1 MTRLETL
8 FTSRAARIGI
18 VLGWLVLGGLGG
30 SFAQRF
36 QDVQKNEES
45 SFLPGSS
52 ESVKELT
59 LAKRFPSG
67 ERFAAIT
74 VVRRDGGLA
83 PADLGTIQRV
93 RASLAAAPPV
103 TGSHDV
109 LARLSPDRTTA
120 LLIVNLNPRGKEA
133 LLKSSVTEV
142 EDRMAPLRARGL
154 TVKVSGPAGFSRDA
168 VNVFSSINGTLLL
181 ATAALVF
188 LLLILIY
195 RSPIFWVIPLFSVLM
210 AEAFSRFCGWAIAE
224 AGVTVNGQSAGIL
237 PVLVFGAGTDY
248 ALLLVARYREELRRH
263 ELPVEAMRQAL
274 RRAGPAVVASGSTV
288 ILALLCLS
296 LAEVNGTSGLGPIGA
311 TGVALAM
318 LAMLTLLPAALVVG
332 GRRAFWPFVPRF
344 GAEGADETHGAW
356 RAVAERVAAH
366 PRRVWVTTAVLLGLG
381 CIGLT
386 SFSTGLT
393 NTQDFRGA
401 VQSVQGQQLIA
412 RAFPAGANAPTDV
425 VVRDVAA
432 LPGVQ
437 RALRAVPGVATVGP
451 PERGR
456 PGARFQVVLAADPYS
471 TTATDLIPR
480 LRTAAHA
487 ASLTALVGGPTAQQK
502 DFDVAAAHDN
512 RLIVPIV
519 LLVVFLI
526 LAVLLRALAL
536 PLLLIATVILS
547 FGGALGVSSVI
558 FTHLFGYPGEPST
571 LPLLAFI
578 FLVAL
583 GVDYNIFLMA
593 RTREETLPH
602 GTHQGMLRG
611 LAVTGGVITSAG
623 IVLAGTFTM
632 LATLPLKTL
641 TELGFTIAFGV
652 LLDTFIVRSLLV
664 PALVFDAGR
673 RVWWP
678 SALARRRGA
687 GSEGDEFDVR
697 VPAAAGAAAASE
709 MSRVGAPRSR
719 TGGRTPAQAIQA
731 RDRRIK
737 Q

>member
-1 MTRLETL
+1 MRRLEAL
-8 FTSRAARIGI
+8 FTSRPARIGI
-18 VLGWLVLGGLGG
+18 ILVWVVLGGLGG

-67 ERFAAIT
+67 ERFAAIA

-83 PADLGTIQRV
+83 PADLGAIERV
-93 RASLAAAPPV
+93 RVSLAATPPV
-103 TGSHDV
+103 TGSRSV
-109 LARLSPDRTTA
+109 AVRRSPDRTTA
-120 LLIVNLNPRGKEA
+120 LLIVNLNPRGQEP
-133 LLKSSVTEV
+133 LLKSSVGEV
-142 EDRMAPLRARGL
+142 ERRMAPLRARGL
-154 TVKVSGPAGFSRDA
+154 GVKVSGPAGFSRDA

-188 LLLILIY
+188 VLLILIY

-263 ELPVEAMRQAL
+263 ERPVQAMRMAL
-274 RRAGPAVVASGSTV
+274 RRAGPAVFASGATV

-311 TGVALAM
+311 MGIALAM

-344 GAEGADETHGAW
+344 GAAGADETHGTW
-356 RAVAERVAAH
+356 RRVGERVAAR
-366 PRRVWVTTAVLLGLG
+366 PRRVWVTTVLLLGLG
-381 CIGLT
+381 CLGLT

-432 LPGVQ
+432 VPRVQ
-437 RALRAVPGVATVGP
+437 RALHAVAGVAAVGP
-451 PERGR
+451 PEAGG

-480 LRTAAHA
+480 LRAATHV

-502 DFDVAAAHDN
+502 DFEVAAAHDN
-512 RLIVPIV
+512 WVIVPIV
-519 LLVVFLI
+519 LLVVFVI

-547 FGGALGVSSVI
+547 FGAALGVSSAL
-558 FTHLFGYPGEPST
+558 FTHVFGYPGEPST

-593 RTREETLPH
+593 RTREESQRQ
-602 GTHQGMLRG
+602 GTRQGMLRG

-664 PALVFDAGR
+664 PALVFDIGR

-678 SALARRRGA
+678 SALAARPDA
-687 GSEGDEFDVR
+687 GPKVDEVGMR
-697 VPAAAGAAAASE
+697 VPAADGTVASSE
-709 MSRVGAPRSR
+709 TSDRSLVR
-719 TGGRTPAQAIQA
+719 
-731 RDRRIK
+731 
-737 Q
+737 